1 MDDDTLRNADH
12 QHPHRENHG
21 NDGLHNLGKGREFQP
36 NEGKQGVK
44 QDNADQ
50 AQAHQRGKAIAGDSK
65 FQEQRR
71 HCQNAAA
78 NQRRNPPRAEKMKK
92 GFHFGNSKQR
102 IVSRPMPLF
111 AQQRCAR
118 FYPVVYHIIPKKT
131 SRPGGGGL

>member
-1 MDDDTLRNADH
+1 MIIPSVMPITS
-12 QHPHRENHG
+12 HRENHG
-21 NDGLHNLGKGREFQP
+21 NGGLHNLGKGREFQP

-44 QDNADQ
+44 QDNTDQ

-102 IVSRPMPLF
+102 IVSRPMPPLF
-111 AQQRCAR
+111 LRHGTNS
-118 FYPVVYHIIPKKT
+118 YDLP
-131 SRPGGGGL
+131 